1 MRIQSQKSKLI
12 FVQHNNLYNEWN
24 NMIKFSP
31 KICKAILITGA
42 GITLGFSVGA
52 IGGIGVGLV
61 VGGLTM
67 GAIWTEIVV
76 AGCGL
81 CGVAAFT
88 YGAHIFEAQEFEQMN
103 QHVIFTDAA
112 NQKTASDNN
121 ISLSG
126 DTTDHSIV

>member
-1 MRIQSQKSKLI
+1 M
-12 FVQHNNLYNEWN
+12 V
-24 NMIKFSP
+24 KFSP
-31 KICKAILITGA
+31 KICKSILITGA

-52 IGGIGVGLV
+52 IGGIGVGFV

-88 YGAHIFEAQEFEQMN
+88 YGAHVLEAQQNYQEN
-103 QHVIFTDAA
+103 QHVTF
-112 NQKTASDNN
+112 SDTINPGSSNN
-121 ISLSG
+121 KELVAIDSHEVNLQGDVAISF
-126 DTTDHSIV
+126 DQI